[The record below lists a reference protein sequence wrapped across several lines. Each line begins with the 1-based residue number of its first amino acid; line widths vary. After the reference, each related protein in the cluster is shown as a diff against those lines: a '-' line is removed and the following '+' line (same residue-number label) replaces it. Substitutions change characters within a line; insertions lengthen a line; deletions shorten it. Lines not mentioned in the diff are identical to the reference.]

1 METRLVYYVAQTVDG
16 FIADR
21 TGGVGFLDGLDESG
35 GDYGYGEF
43 YAGIDSLVMGRATYD
58 FVRSMGVW
66 HYAGKPTV
74 VMTSRPGDDA
84 PEDVR
89 FAEGRFVVE
98 GSDRAIDLMTLSRR
112 VREIRNAKPIRHDK
126 IPVIAEQRICVDHD
140 RRNRTHHRDHQCQ
153 VVQHRTK
160 RQRPHH
166 HRKSRQNQFRQHP
179 GRRDKD
185 TLEPTG
191 NTP

>member
-89 FAEGRFVVE
+89 F
-98 GSDRAIDLMTLSRR
+98 SDRGPREVLEEVRAAGGGSTWLVGGGRLAGAFCAADLIDEWVVT
-112 VREIRNAKPIRHDK
+112 V
-126 IPVIAEQRICVDHD
+126 IPCVLGSGVPLASGMPATTKLELIDQASFRGGLVQLRYRI
-140 RRNRTHHRDHQCQ
+140 
-153 VVQHRTK
+153 
-160 RQRPHH
+160 
-166 HRKSRQNQFRQHP
+166 
-179 GRRDKD
+179 
-185 TLEPTG
+185 
-191 NTP
+191 